1 MKKFLK
7 KKKVFIIT
15 LALALGI
22 VATAATVAIM
32 TATTGSVQNFFNPAD
47 VNTHIEEQVDDQTV
61 KANTSIL
68 KAPVVVND
76 GPSNAFIR
84 ARITI
89 SPSTSGVK
97 LLAGEWSALTGVDK
111 VFTQK
116 SEVFNGTVFAD
127 NGNWIY
133 CQEDGFYYYNL
144 PVQAE
149 DTTASIFDAVVLTE
163 SADVTVYQESVLAT
177 DKFELGT
184 EVDVETIQDLF
195 EKVNELEVKVS
206 KTNENSEKDL

>member
-97 LLAGEWSALTGVDK
+97 LLAGEWSALTGADK

-144 PVQAE
+144 TVQAG

-177 DKFELGT
+177 DKFELDT
-184 EVDVETIQDLF
+184 KVDVKTIRALF
-195 EKVNELEVKVS
+195 EKVNE
-206 KTNENSEKDL
+206 

>member
-97 LLAGEWSALTGVDK
+97 LLAGEWSALTGADK

-177 DKFELGT
+177 DKFELDT
-184 EVDVETIQDLF
+184 KVDVKTIRALF
-195 EKVNELEVKVS
+195 EKVNE
-206 KTNENSEKDL
+206 

>member
-97 LLAGEWSALTGVDK
+97 LLAGEWSALTGADK

-133 CQEDGFYYYNL
+133 CQEDGFYYYNI

-184 EVDVETIQDLF
+184 EVDDVETIQALF
-195 EKVNELEVKVS
+195 EKVNE
-206 KTNENSEKDL
+206 

>member
-97 LLAGEWSALTGVDK
+97 LLAGEWSALTGADK

-133 CQEDGFYYYNL
+133 CQEDGFYYYNI

-177 DKFELGT
+177 DKFELDT
-184 EVDVETIQDLF
+184 KVDVKTIRALF
-195 EKVNELEVKVS
+195 EKVNE
-206 KTNENSEKDL
+206 

>member
-195 EKVNELEVKVS
+195 EKVNE
-206 KTNENSEKDL
+206 

>member
-97 LLAGEWSALTGVDK
+97 LLAGKWSAYTGADK
-111 VFTQK
+111 IFTQK
-116 SEVFNGTVFAD
+116 SEVFNGTDFAD

-133 CQEDGFYYYNL
+133 CEEDGFYYYNL
-144 PVQAE
+144 PVE
-149 DTTASIFDAVVLTE
+149 VDDHTASIFDAVVLKE
-163 SADVTVYQESVLAT
+163 SADVTVYQEAVLAT
-177 DKFELGT
+177 ENFELGVT
-184 EVDVETIQDLF
+184 VDISTIQSLF
-195 EKVNELEVKVS
+195 DKVNE
-206 KTNENSEKDL
+206 